1 MALSDQQHAI
11 LEFLERYVTTKGRS
25 PTMAE
30 IQTQFQ
36 FSSPSTVHHHL
47 SKLEK
52 AGNLRRTPNISRGI
66 EIISRGDERGET
78 DIPLLGY
85 VAAGKPIITEL
96 NDEWLT
102 IPRSMAGKK
111 RTFGLIVRGDS
122 MSGDGI
128 LDGDYLVIEASE
140 TAQNKDIVVALI
152 DDGAVVKYFFRE
164 KGQIILKSSNPAYVP
179 IKVKP
184 SQRFLIRGKLLGVL
198 RLYARNRK

>member
-1 MALSDQQHAI
+1 MTLSEQQHAV
-11 LEFLERYVTTKGRS
+11 LAFLERYVTTKGKS

-30 IQTQFQ
+30 IQQHFK

-52 AGNLRRTPNISRGI
+52 AGNIRRTPNISRGI
-66 EIISRGDERGET
+66 EIVRRGDEHGET

-102 IPRSMAGKK
+102 IPRAMAGKK

-128 LDGDYLVIEASE
+128 LDGDYLVVEASE
-140 TAQNKDIVVALI
+140 TANHRDIIVALI

-164 KGQIILKSSNPAYVP
+164 KGQVVLKSSNPAYKP

-198 RLYARNRK
+198 RLYDRPRK

>member
-1 MALSDQQHAI
+1 MALTDQQRAI
-11 LEFLERYVTTKGRS
+11 LQFLEQYITARGKS

-30 IQTQFQ
+30 IQQHFK
-36 FSSPSTVHHHL
+36 FRSPSTVHHYL

-52 AGNLRRTPNISRGI
+52 ADLIRRTPNISRGI
-66 EIISRGDERGET
+66 EITGRSDEQGELE
-78 DIPLLGY
+78 IPLLGY

-96 NDEWLT
+96 NDEWII

-122 MSGDGI
+122 MIGDAI
-128 LDGDYLVIEASE
+128 LDGDYLVVEASE

-152 DDGAVVKYFFRE
+152 DDGAVVKTFFRE
-164 KGQIILKSSNPAYVP
+164 KGQIILKSSNPAYP
-179 IKVKP
+179 PLKVKS

-198 RLYARNRK
+198 RLCGLKQK

>member
-1 MALSDQQHAI
+1 MALSDQQHAV

-30 IQTQFQ
+30 IQTHFQ

-52 AGNLRRTPNISRGI
+52 AGNIRRTPNISRGI